1 MTKDVQNVTGEADD
15 GSLPLLDRKRE
26 IFARALFEGIELGA
40 AYELAG
46 FKRPRGNA
54 NRMEREP
61 LIQARLN
68 FLRREL
74 DEADLNMR
82 SARRHQLRQQLTQ
95 IATADRLGLFEEVK
109 IRKTVG
115 RGRNARTVTLRRLQ
129 MKPLADLTPEQRA
142 LVEGVESDGLRPAMP
157 PKLGALAQLAKLDGL
172 DQPFKFSGE
181 LSVQEKHDATD
192 WTREELLQVLNE
204 SGVKGRKL

>member
-1 MTKDVQNVTGEADD
+1 MTKDVQNETDD

-61 LIQARLN
+61 SIQARLN

-74 DEADLNMR
+74 DEADLNLR

-109 IRKTVG
+109 IRKMVG

-129 MKPLADLTPEQRA
+129 MKPLADLTPDQRA
-142 LVEGVESDGLRPAMP
+142 LVEGIESDGLRPAMP
-157 PKLGALAQLAKLDGL
+157 PKLGALVQLAKLDGL

-204 SGVKGRKL
+204 SGVKGRKR